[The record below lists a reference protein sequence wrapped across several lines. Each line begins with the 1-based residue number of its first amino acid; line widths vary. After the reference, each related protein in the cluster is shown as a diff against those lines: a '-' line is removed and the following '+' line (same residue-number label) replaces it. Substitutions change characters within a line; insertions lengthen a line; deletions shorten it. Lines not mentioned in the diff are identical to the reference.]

1 MLGLANLMNMPKLDM
16 EEKLKIME
24 QVMIS
29 VGKMDDLL
37 KDLNII
43 LYSQSALNKNKE
55 KINIEQV
62 INSILDILNQQIIE
76 AKAEIITQISDD
88 SQEVYTIKAYM
99 ESILY
104 NLINNAIKFKSSQR
118 PLQLKITS
126 ERTMDQLFIMVADNG
141 IGIDLVAH
149 GKNIFGLYKRF
160 HLASEGKG
168 LGLHMTKI
176 QVEALGGKIKVESEI
191 GLGTTFTI
199 TLPIGLD

>member
-1 MLGLANLMNMPKLDM
+1 MLGLANLMNTPKVDLD
-16 EEKLKIME
+16 EKLKIME
-24 QVMIS
+24 HVLIS

-55 KINIEQV
+55 KINIEQ
-62 INSILDILNQQIIE
+62 IISSILDILNQQIIE
-76 AKAEIITQISDD
+76 AQAEIIIRISDD

-126 ERTMDQLFIMVADNG
+126 ERIMNQLFIKVVDNG

-191 GLGTTFTI
+191 GAGTTFTI
-199 TLPIGLD
+199 ILPIMID